1 MIVYDISDNNTRYI
15 IAEILKNYGLK
26 RIQESVFLGTL
37 KIYSL
42 NSLLTDISSL
52 IITDS
57 LVVLSICDR
66 DFKNIITIGKKMC
79 AIENVEK
86 EIEFC

>member
-1 MIVYDISDNNTRYI
+1 MIVYDISDDNTRYI
-15 IAEILKNYGLK
+15 IAEILKDHGLK

-42 NSLLTDISSL
+42 NSLLADISSL
-52 IITDS
+52 VIKDS
-57 LVVLSICDR
+57 LVVVSICDR
-66 DFKNIITIGKKMC
+66 DFGNMITIGKKTSV
-79 AIENVEK
+79 IEDMEK